1 MRIWLIGAD
10 QAGSEVLRQLK
21 KNPAVT
27 VVVSDASDRP
37 KAVSDRVIAKVDM
50 VENVTPVNINQL
62 ARRIR
67 PDLILIDAG
76 AAARAM
82 RGVSG
87 GQVFSQALQSEIAAV
102 SECPCLV
109 LQS

>member
-10 QAGSEVLRQLK
+10 QAGSEALRQLR

-27 VVVSDASDRP
+27 VVVSDAGDNP
-37 KAVSDRVIAKVDM
+37 KAVGDGVIAKVDM
-50 VENVTPVNINQL
+50 VEKVTPVNINQL

-67 PDLILIDAG
+67 PDLILIDAD
-76 AAARAM
+76 AANRAM

-87 GQVFSQALQSEIAAV
+87 GQFFAQALQSEIAAV
-102 SECPCLV
+102 SEFPCLV
-109 LQS
+109 LSS

>member
-10 QAGSEVLRQLK
+10 KIGSEALRQLQ
-21 KNPAVT
+21 KNPAIT
-27 VVVSDASDRP
+27 VIVSDASDRP

-50 VENVTPVNINQL
+50 VENVTPGNINQL
-62 ARRIR
+62 SRRVR

-76 AAARAM
+76 AASRAM

-87 GQVFSQALQSEIAAV
+87 GQFFAEALQSEIATM
-102 SECPCLV
+102 SEIPCLV
-109 LQS
+109 LSS

>member
-21 KNPAVT
+21 KNPAIT
-27 VVVSDASDRP
+27 VIVSDAGERP
-37 KAVSDRVIAKVDM
+37 RAVADGVIAKVDM
-50 VENVTPVNINQL
+50 VENVTALNINQL

-76 AAARAM
+76 AAKRAM
-82 RGVSG
+82 GRVSG
-87 GQVFSQALQSEIAAV
+87 GLVFTEAMQSEMAATC
-102 SECPCLV
+102 ETPCLV
-109 LQS
+109 L

>member
-10 QAGSEVLRQLK
+10 GAACEVLRQIQ
-21 KNPAVT
+21 KNPAIT
-27 VVVSDASDRP
+27 VYVSDPNPRP
-37 KAVSDRVIAKVDM
+37 RAVTDGLLPKVDLI
-50 VENVTPVNINQL
+50 ENVTPANVNLL

-76 AAARAM
+76 AAHRAM

-87 GQVFSQALQSEIAAV
+87 GQFFAEALQSEIAAI

-109 LQS
+109 LSS